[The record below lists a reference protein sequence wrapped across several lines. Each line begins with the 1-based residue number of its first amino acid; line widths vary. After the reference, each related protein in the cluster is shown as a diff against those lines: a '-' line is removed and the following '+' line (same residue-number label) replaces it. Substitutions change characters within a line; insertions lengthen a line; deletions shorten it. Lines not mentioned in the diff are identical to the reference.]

1 MSFYSIHPFPGGGGR
16 NQSTAA
22 RKKFRAD
29 ILRSKKLKVSNK
41 TWSLSAFLGRCGSRA

>member
-1 MSFYSIHPFPGGGGR
+1 MSVYSIHPFPGRGGR

-29 ILRSKKLKVSNK
+29 ILILKKPQVSNK
-41 TWSLSAFLGRCGSRA
+41 TGSLSELFAVVSA